1 MKKRVLVCDDDE
13 GILEVV
19 TIILKSGGY
28 DVKALSRGK
37 EVKKTI
43 REFEPDVLLLDV
55 MMPETNG
62 KDITKELKKNNA
74 CKVPIILFS
83 AVNNFEQ
90 IARETGADDFMVK
103 PFDMK
108 ALLAKVAKYAGS

>member
-1 MKKRVLVCDDDE
+1 MKKRILVCDDDE
-13 GILEVV
+13 GILEVL
-19 TIILKSGGY
+19 TIILQNGGY
-28 DVKALSRGK
+28 DVKALSSGK
-37 EVKKTI
+37 EVKKMI
-43 REFEPDVLLLDV
+43 KEYHPDVLLLDV
-55 MMPETNG
+55 MMPEANG
-62 KDITKELKKNNA
+62 KDIAIELKKN
-74 CKVPIILFS
+74 KTIRTPIILLS

>member
-28 DVKALSRGK
+28 DVRALSRGK

-43 REFEPDVLLLDV
+43 KEFEPDVLLLDV

-62 KDITKELKKNNA
+62 KDITKELKNET
-74 CKVPIILFS
+74 CKVPIILLS

-90 IARETGADDFMVK
+90 IVRETGADDFMMK

-108 ALLAKVAKYAGS
+108 ALLAKVAQYAGS